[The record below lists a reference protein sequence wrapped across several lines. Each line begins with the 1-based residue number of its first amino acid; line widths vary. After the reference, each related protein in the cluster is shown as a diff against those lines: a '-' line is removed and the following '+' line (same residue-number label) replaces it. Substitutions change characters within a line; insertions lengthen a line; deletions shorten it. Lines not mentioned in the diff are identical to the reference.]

1 MPRGVSRT
9 DLPVALSSEFVQ
21 RVSHRS
27 HRSHRSKGLS
37 RTKSILA
44 NGSDCGIAGL
54 DASRVQIWSCWIG
67 CVSRPVAGFASCSHY
82 LPFCLERIQA
92 GLLSPAPQAPIC
104 PRLLP
109 GLSRPGTLHL
119 FSKVVFFTLVTRS
132 FTESLI
138 KYIPFATKEPDSFK
152 PVQVE

>member
-1 MPRGVSRT
+1 MDQIAALLDWMRPASRSGA
-9 DLPVALSSEFVQ
+9 V
-21 RVSHRS
+21 
-27 HRSHRSKGLS
+27 
-37 RTKSILA
+37 
-44 NGSDCGIAGL
+44 GL
-54 DASRVQIWSCWIG
+54 DASRVQLQDSP
-67 CVSRPVAGFASCSHY
+67 PVVTIS
-82 LPFCLERIQA
+82 PFCLERIQA